1 MAADLGYF
9 VDDVTV
15 KARTCLR
22 QMCWD
27 TTGIYVR
34 LPLLDFYLHCVYPLV
49 CFKHLLPVADP
60 RPQTDSGADLTSLG
74 RKNVDLQPERP

>member
-34 LPLLDFYLHCVYPLV
+34 LPLLDFYAGFTPLSVSSTCSPSQTPLH
-49 CFKHLLPVADP
+49 
-60 RPQTDSGADLTSLG
+60 RQTPMLT
-74 RKNVDLQPERP
+74 